1 MTSAINRAAVPTRRT
16 SDPAG
21 AGNTV
26 AWLVVTTTVG
36 FLLVIGSLSVDPWQL
51 RVAVAGV
58 GMLSLLAG
66 LLLVLVR
73 TPRGPH

>member
-1 MTSAINRAAVPTRRT
+1 MTGATDR
-16 SDPAG
+16 AG
-21 AGNTV
+21 APARHASSTPGTGNTV
-26 AWLVVTTTVG
+26 TWLVLTTTVG

-51 RVAVAGV
+51 RVAVAGM

-73 TPRGPH
+73 TPRGRL

>member
-1 MTSAINRAAVPTRRT
+1 MTAAMNRAGVRARHT
-16 SDPAG
+16 SSTAG
-21 AGNTV
+21 AGNT
-26 AWLVVTTTVG
+26 ATWLLVTTTVG
-36 FLLVIGSLSVDPWQL
+36 FLLVIGSLSVVPWQL

-73 TPRGPH
+73 TPRGRH

>member
-1 MTSAINRAAVPTRRT
+1 MNAAMNRAGVRARHT
-16 SDPAG
+16 SNTVG
-21 AGNTV
+21 AGNT
-26 AWLVVTTTVG
+26 ATWLVLTTTVG

-51 RVAVAGV
+51 RVALAGM

-73 TPRGPH
+73 TPRGRL

>member
-1 MTSAINRAAVPTRRT
+1 MTGAMNRAAVPTRRT
-16 SDPAG
+16 PDTAG
-21 AGNTV
+21 AGNT
-26 AWLVVTTTVG
+26 ATWLVVTTTVG

-73 TPRGPH
+73 APRGPH

>member
-1 MTSAINRAAVPTRRT
+1 MTGAVNRAGGPGRHASRT
-16 SDPAG
+16 DG
-21 AGNTV
+21 TGHTV
-26 AWLVVTTTVG
+26 SWLIVTTTVG
-36 FLLVIGSLSVDPWQL
+36 FLLVIASLSVEPWQL

-73 TPRGPH
+73 TPRGQH

>member
-1 MTSAINRAAVPTRRT
+1 MTGGVNRTGVPTRET
-16 SDPAG
+16 SNTAG
-21 AGNTV
+21 ARNT
-26 AWLVVTTTVG
+26 ATWLVVTNTVG
-36 FLLVIGSLSVDPWQL
+36 FLLVIGSLSVEPWQL
-51 RVAVAGV
+51 RVAVAGA